1 MDLRTRSLVRER
13 AGDRCEYCR
22 LRQDQA
28 PLWHHQVEHIIP
40 RKHGGSDE
48 TDNLAWACVRCN
60 LSKGSNLSGR
70 DTETGQ
76 IVPLFDPRRQSWWEH
91 FAFEEAEIVGLSPT
105 GRVTVAVLNM
115 NEPRRLVLRRELLE
129 YGELD

>member
-1 MDLRTRSLVRER
+1 L
-13 AGDRCEYCR
+13 G
-22 LRQDQA
+22 
-28 PLWHHQVEHIIP
+28 
-40 RKHGGSDE
+40 
-48 TDNLAWACVRCN
+48 
-60 LSKGSNLSGR
+60 KGSNLSGR

-91 FAFEEAEIVGLSPT
+91 FAFEKAEIVGLSPT

-115 NEPRRLVLRRELLE
+115 NEPRRLALRRELLE